1 MTPAAFREAL
11 AALGHTQASF
21 ARLLAAHGHP
31 ARDVARSVR
40 RWAEIGP
47 PGEVVVILA
56 LLRIAHEGLASR
68 SGPFD
73 KMAAGLKEAIGI
85 AKGETEPAAMHVPA
99 RKNA

>member
-11 AALGHTQASF
+11 ASLGHTQASF

-56 LLRIAHEGLASR
+56 LLTDRSNSR
-68 SGPFD
+68 
-73 KMAAGLKEAIGI
+73 A
-85 AKGETEPAAMHVPA
+85 
-99 RKNA
+99 